1 MNPYKKAALLLI
13 RLIASGLMLFGVINI
28 ALYLLKSFL
37 NKADVPTGLCLLMGI
52 PIVMGLAI
60 MVKSSAIAG
69 RLTQDF
75 DE

>member
-1 MNPYKKAALLLI
+1 MNPYKKAALLLV

-37 NKADVPTGLCLLMGI
+37 NKADVPVGRCLAMGV
-52 PIVMGLAI
+52 PIVIGLVI
-60 MVKSSAIAG
+60 LTKSSTIAG
-69 RLTQDF
+69 RLTQDL